1 MAISP
6 GLYSSPSQNVS
17 SSYMTS
23 YAPHIDFYVP
33 FWKTKQNKTISV
45 QNDVNLEE
53 DGIKN

>member
-1 MAISP
+1 
-6 GLYSSPSQNVS
+6 
-17 SSYMTS
+17 MTS

-33 FWKTKQNKTISV
+33 FWKKKKNFFSV

>member
-1 MAISP
+1 
-6 GLYSSPSQNVS
+6 
-17 SSYMTS
+17 MTS